1 VRNITEI
8 TVGTCKD
15 FGVEIYAE
23 GTIFMPS
30 YRNWRSNLSIKV
42 PKSFENMSVFKHLR
56 LNQNYIQ
63 VKVKSRLC
71 EANC

>member
-1 VRNITEI
+1 MITEI

-30 YRNWRSNLSIKV
+30 DRNWGSNLSVKV
-42 PKSFENMSVFKHLR
+42 PKSFENMSVS
-56 LNQNYIQ
+56 NI
-63 VKVKSRLC
+63 
-71 EANC
+71 